1 MDFNTFV
8 QEGYEV
14 FVEGSGPQGW
24 SKRRL
29 DVVARWKA
37 MGVTADSVTKYA
49 VENTAFSGDYTSLV
63 KVMSAYELYA
73 SVKLTAVD
81 GILNFVPDSNVGGG
95 GGGLD
100 PAVQELLKAQQETMQ
115 ALAAEVS
122 RLSVASSGPAKPKA
136 PELSKEALE
145 EFTKLEGRPA
155 WMLSQTGLLTAYL
168 DEAVEEN
175 IDDNARAK
183 SGMTLAKSVWQ
194 GMWES
199 QQEYAAKY
207 KKGTTTSTPA
217 TSSAPPVS
225 SAGMAVAR
233 TEGGVSIFV
242 RDGKEYWVSRKG
254 TWLEVATIPHQ
265 PCTRCAGHGL
275 TARHWFFQCPYWS

>member
-1 MDFNTFV
+1 M
-8 QEGYEV
+8 
-14 FVEGSGPQGW
+14 
-24 SKRRL
+24 
-29 DVVARWKA
+29 
-37 MGVTADSVTKYA
+37 
-49 VENTAFSGDYTSLV
+49 
-63 KVMSAYELYA
+63 
-73 SVKLTAVD
+73 
-81 GILNFVPDSNVGGG
+81 
-95 GGGLD
+95 
-100 PAVQELLKAQQETMQ
+100 
-115 ALAAEVS
+115 
-122 RLSVASSGPAKPKA
+122 
-136 PELSKEALE
+136 EA
-145 EFTKLEGRPA
+145 RPA

-194 GMWES
+194 GMWDS

-242 RDGKEYWVSRKG
+242 RDSKEYWVS
-254 TWLEVATIPHQ
+254 
-265 PCTRCAGHGL
+265 
-275 TARHWFFQCPYWS
+275 